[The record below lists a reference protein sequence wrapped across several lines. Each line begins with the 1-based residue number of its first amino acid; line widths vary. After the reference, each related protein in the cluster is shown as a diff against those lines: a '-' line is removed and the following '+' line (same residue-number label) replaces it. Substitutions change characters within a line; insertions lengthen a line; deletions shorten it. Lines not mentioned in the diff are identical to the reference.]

1 MTAGALVGCNVVC
14 RLVKTFF
21 KLNGMKSVFPN
32 VFLSLVSHRQFV
44 LTIKLTKILILGQE
58 SSNYNGD
65 SDIWGWFLFRAS
77 LLDD

>member
-32 VFLSLVSHRQFV
+32 VPLSIVSHRQFE
-44 LTIKLTKILILGQE
+44 LTIELTKIIILGQE
-58 SSNYNGD
+58 ST
-65 SDIWGWFLFRAS
+65 
-77 LLDD
+77 